1 MITEPFPKLNRQKGA
16 PAIAIVAAL
25 ALAVELE
32 HTKDGWCPY
41 YYLSFP
47 TRSRFEADFEY
58 LGAQSKQELVE
69 FIYSRLD
76 YLKESR
82 PTAVDLSNA
91 IKLLKTKTNEASSKA
106 TTTDETQVCASIRDA
121 YILVAEKI
129 LEDDHA
135 TNKAIGR
142 YGAEYLRRLQSP
154 LSTSVDPA
162 DELRYYTTSP
172 PHTQGAPDQTYRKF
186 SVLTH
191 CNTG

>member
-1 MITEPFPKLNRQKGA
+1 M
-16 PAIAIVAAL
+16 
-25 ALAVELE
+25 
-32 HTKDGWCPY
+32 
-41 YYLSFP
+41 
-47 TRSRFEADFEY
+47 
-58 LGAQSKQELVE
+58 
-69 FIYSRLD
+69 
-76 YLKESR
+76 ESR

-91 IKLLKTKTNEASSKA
+91 IKLLKSRTNNVSIVANA
-106 TTTDETQVCASIRDA
+106 LDEVQACTEIRNT
-121 YILVAEKI
+121 YIGVAEKI

-154 LSTSVDPA
+154 LSISIDPE

>member
-1 MITEPFPKLNRQKGA
+1 M
-16 PAIAIVAAL
+16 
-25 ALAVELE
+25 
-32 HTKDGWCPY
+32 
-41 YYLSFP
+41 
-47 TRSRFEADFEY
+47 
-58 LGAQSKQELVE
+58 
-69 FIYSRLD
+69 
-76 YLKESR
+76 ESR

-91 IKLLKTKTNEASSKA
+91 IKLLKAKSEEASKASKA
-106 TTTDETQVCASIRDA
+106 ADNLQACVDVRVA

-154 LSTSVDPA
+154 LSSSVTPE